1 MINQDTILLESDI
14 PLELLI
20 VLGVESTPK
29 ISDQDKRKYISEFP
43 ALWKL
48 CGGKGD
54 YRIAQVKQ
62 NSILDKKGNRL

>member
-1 MINQDTILLESDI
+1 MINQDTILESDI

-20 VLGVESTPK
+20 VLGVEPTPK
-29 ISDQDKRKYISEFP
+29 ISNEDKRNYISQFP

-62 NSILDKKGNRL
+62 FDKINKKGNKL